1 MLLSQCNT
9 RGISD
14 AMAIFVKTQNKVSFL
29 SQWSSLAIFSKI
41 AGQKKERNE
50 RSYQEESLGR

>member
-1 MLLSQCNT
+1 
-9 RGISD
+9 
-14 AMAIFVKTQNKVSFL
+14 MAIFVKTQNKVSFL